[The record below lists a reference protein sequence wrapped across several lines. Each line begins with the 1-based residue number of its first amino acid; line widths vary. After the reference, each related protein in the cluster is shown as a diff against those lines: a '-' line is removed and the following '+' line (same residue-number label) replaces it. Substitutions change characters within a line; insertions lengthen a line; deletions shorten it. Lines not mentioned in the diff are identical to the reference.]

1 MKSQVDLQDAL
12 ERLIVGELRPVDAV
26 RLATES
32 GYRTFADMCEAE
44 LPEQLPR
51 VRIDRANVRARLS
64 SAVAG
69 RTPLDELRGWAE
81 ELSAVLDR
89 HQLGATRR
97 EHNRLLDTLALVA
110 VATDQRIFQNT
121 RPVIR
126 VLAALER
133 MLGNNRAGK
142 VARLYG
148 ALFHDQPEFHLL
160 ARRMEDPPQQEER
173 EVGPP
178 SYLPQQPSFLDGLG
192 LGNLEIDSGLDKVW
206 SGEPATPPD
215 AVAPMME
222 GIDVVAL
229 NQPFEE
235 GKRVQD
241 YEWVV
246 ALHVAPCSV
255 LSEDVPYAPAEGFL
269 ERAKVLAPNFDFER
283 YKPQAYRDHDG
294 VLEIVLDAP
303 SIGPRELSY
312 AAKLF
317 ALVHRTGRI
326 YFEGKRLPTL
336 SVRPQ

>member
-1 MKSQVDLQDAL
+1 MKSQVDLQEAL
-12 ERLIVGELRPVDAV
+12 ERLIVGELRPAEAV
-26 RLATES
+26 RLATAS

-51 VRIDRANVRARLS
+51 VRLDRTNVRSRIA
-64 SAVAG
+64 SAVSG
-69 RTPLDELRGWAE
+69 RIPLDELRGWAE

-89 HQLGATRR
+89 HQLGASRR

-110 VATDQRIFQNT
+110 VATDQRIFQHS

-148 ALFHDQPEFHLL
+148 ALFHDQPVFHLL
-160 ARRMEDPPQQEER
+160 ARRVEEAPQQEER

-178 SYLPQQPSFLDGLG
+178 SYLPPQPSFLEGLG
-192 LGNLEIDSGLDKVW
+192 LGDLQLDSGLDAEW
-206 SGEPATPPD
+206 SGEAPAGEP
-215 AVAPMME
+215 APVME

-229 NQPFEE
+229 NQPYEE

-246 ALHVAPCSV
+246 ALHVAPRSV
-255 LSEDVPYAPAEGFL
+255 LNEDVPYAPAEGFL
-269 ERAKVLAPNFDFER
+269 ERARTLAPNFDFDR
-283 YKPQAYRDHDG
+283 YKPEAYRDHDG

-303 SIGPRELSY
+303 SIGEAELTY

-317 ALVHRTGRI
+317 GLVHRTGRI
-326 YFEGKRLPTL
+326 YFEGKRLSTL
-336 SVRPQ
+336 SIRAQ

>member
-12 ERLIVGELRPVDAV
+12 ERLIVGDLRPADAV

-51 VRIDRANVRARLS
+51 IRIDRTNVRARIAA
-64 SAVAG
+64 AVAG
-69 RTPLDELRGWAE
+69 RTSLEELRGWAE

-110 VATDQRIFQNT
+110 VATDQRIFQHA

-133 MLGNNRAGK
+133 MLGRSRAGK

-148 ALFHDQPEFHLL
+148 ALFHDQPVFHLL
-160 ARRMEDPPQQEER
+160 ARRVEDAPPTEERDAGPPTYLPPQ
-173 EVGPP
+173 PC
-178 SYLPQQPSFLDGLG
+178 FLEGLG
-192 LGNLEIDSGLDKVW
+192 LGDLELDSGLDAVW
-206 SGEPATPPD
+206 SGEPASPAEAAEPIL
-215 AVAPMME
+215 E

-229 NQPFEE
+229 NQPYEP

-246 ALHVAPCSV
+246 ALHVAPRS
-255 LSEDVPYAPAEGFL
+255 LLNEDVPYAPAEGFL
-269 ERAKVLAPNFDFER
+269 ERARALAPNFDFER
-283 YKPQAYRDHDG
+283 YKPEAFRDHDG

-303 SIGPRELSY
+303 TIGHAELVY

-317 ALVHRTGRI
+317 GLVHRTGRVF
-326 YFEGKRLPTL
+326 FEGKRLSTL
-336 SVRPQ
+336 SVRAQ